1 MDSSRRKHDLEARA
15 GLLIIDILHIVARL
29 VLLVCS
35 LYLPE
40 ELRDVRIVT
49 EAYEGLCIVTRDTDI
64 VTFILPS
71 ELTVML
77 SVVS

>member
-1 MDSSRRKHDLEARA
+1 M
-15 GLLIIDILHIVARL
+15 
-29 VLLVCS
+29 LLVCS
-35 LYLPE
+35 LYFPE

-64 VTFILPS
+64 VTLILPS